1 MTEQPGAQVLQM
13 KRISKGFPGVRALD
27 AVDFDLKAGEVHAI
41 VGENGAGKSTLIK
54 ILSGAYLPDSGHII
68 VRGRPV
74 SNLTPHSAQQLG
86 IATIYQ
92 ERNLVPLMT
101 VGENILL
108 NHEPRNAGGFVDM
121 RRLYREAQEILT
133 GLDIDLDAHVVVSTL
148 GAARQQAVELAKALF
163 LKASIVVMDEPTA
176 AFDQSEIRNLFA
188 MARRLRSQGT
198 SVVYISHHLEEVF
211 QIADRVT
218 VLRDGCRIGTYGIG
232 DVTEKSLV
240 SLMVGREIANIQ
252 VGMSSVTT
260 EEVLRLEHVSAAGV
274 LSDINLRLHRGEI
287 LGVAGMVGSGRTE
300 LARLLFGALQP
311 SGGRIFFKGR
321 EVRSQTPARSIQG
334 GIGLVP
340 EERKIDG
347 LVLGM
352 DVAKNITLAA
362 LRRFR
367 SILLLD
373 LGREK
378 RSAQEYMERLGI
390 RATGAAQ
397 QVQFLSGGN
406 QQKVVMAKWLLADA
420 DLLIVDEPTKGV
432 DVAAKAEIHHLMR
445 ELCERGK
452 AILMIS
458 SDLPEIITMSHRI
471 AVMRKGR
478 IVTELPCEGV
488 TQELVLAHAIGG
500 EGNGNQK

>member
-1 MTEQPGAQVLQM
+1 MAEQATQILEMNQ
-13 KRISKGFPGVRALD
+13 ISKGFPGVRALD
-27 AVDFDLKAGEVHAI
+27 AVDFDLRPGEIHAI

-54 ILSGAYLPDSGHII
+54 ILSGAYLPDRGEII
-68 VRGRPV
+68 VRGRTV
-74 SNLTPHSAQQLG
+74 SNLTPHSAQRLG

-101 VGENILL
+101 AGENILL
-108 NHEPRNAGGFVDM
+108 NHEPRNGWGLVDT

-133 GLDIDLDAHVVVSTL
+133 SLEIDLDPHVVVSTL

-163 LKASIVVMDEPTA
+163 LKANIVVMDEPTA
-176 AFDQSEIRNLFA
+176 AFDQSEIKNLFT
-188 MARRLRSQGT
+188 MARRLREQGT

-218 VLRDGCRIGTYGIG
+218 VLRDGRRIGTYDIG
-232 DVTEKSLV
+232 EVTEKSLV
-240 SLMVGREIANIQ
+240 SLMVGREIAN
-252 VGMSSVTT
+252 VLVDTSSVTP
-260 EEVLRLEHVSAAGV
+260 EEVLRIEH
-274 LSDINLRLHRGEI
+274 LSVQGLLFDITLSVHRGEI

-321 EVRSQTPARSIQG
+321 EVRSQTPTRSIRR

-352 DVAKNITLAA
+352 DVGKNITLAA

-367 SILLLD
+367 SALLLD
-373 LGREK
+373 LGKEK
-378 RSAQEYMERLGI
+378 RSALEYVQRLGI
-390 RATGAAQ
+390 RATSASQ
-397 QVQFLSGGN
+397 QVQYLSGGN

-432 DVAAKAEIHHLMR
+432 DVAAKAEIHHLMLD
-445 ELCERGK
+445 LCERGK

-471 AVMRKGR
+471 AVMRRGHL
-478 IVTELPCEGV
+478 VTELPREGV
-488 TQELVLAHAIGG
+488 TQEMVLAFAIGG